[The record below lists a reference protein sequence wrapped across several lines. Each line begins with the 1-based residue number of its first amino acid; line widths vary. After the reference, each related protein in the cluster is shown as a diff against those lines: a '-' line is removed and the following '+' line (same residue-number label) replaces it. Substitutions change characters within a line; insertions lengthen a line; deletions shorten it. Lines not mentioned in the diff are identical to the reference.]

1 MPRAR
6 VLKINRFTV
15 MAMLQAARARVMGLS
30 EDSAYSWGLNRAI
43 WYAAAKRGFSGGGGG
58 SGPGGGGGTGKPKPG
73 KEYHLGRDLA
83 YRGPNRSKLVFT
95 LGGQIQTAAEFRE
108 KIASRFGGARNFE
121 KAWKEATKIVS
132 EADEELLQ
140 SGETFYSFVYKPRRD
155 DLVKKWAAEFAPSGK
170 SASSR

>member
-1 MPRAR
+1 
-6 VLKINRFTV
+6 

-58 SGPGGGGGTGKPKPG
+58 SGPGGGGTGKAKPG
-73 KEYHLGRDLA
+73 EEYHLGRDLA
-83 YRGPNRSKLVFT
+83 YRDPSRPGLVFT
-95 LGGQIQTAAEFRE
+95 LGGQVQTAAEFRE

-121 KAWKEATKIVS
+121 KAWKEATTIVS

-155 DLVKKWAAEFAPSGK
+155 DLVKKWAGEFAPPPK
-170 SASSR
+170 SAGSSRKR